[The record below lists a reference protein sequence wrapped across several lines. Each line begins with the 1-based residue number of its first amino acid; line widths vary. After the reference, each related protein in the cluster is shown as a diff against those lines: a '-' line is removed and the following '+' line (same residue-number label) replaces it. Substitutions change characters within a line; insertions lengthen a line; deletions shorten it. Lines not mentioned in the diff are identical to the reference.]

1 MPVRLD
7 LNPVLERPELRET
20 LEREIVRAKIDIN
33 IALNVI
39 RELVNTVYY
48 LNDKDL
54 NDREFSL
61 YIWSLLDSYFVLGD
75 SSIYERVNELLDQ
88 RKIDHDALYILKL
101 YDMTKNLELI
111 YKAKRKI
118 FGIKEFWAEDLL
130 ALAKLSYTLKDS
142 SILSEA
148 VKVLLGE
155 LEKIEKRGGIQN
167 INDIEIMMAS
177 IKGLGQLMLNYKKDN
192 SAVEKIRYYDDKY
205 LVPMFE
211 IINGRPNV
219 PENLDM
225 LQTVA
230 IIACSKNGV
239 VFAVTGY
246 PKYLSGTLRLY
257 KWYLDQVINGG
268 ITKMSVRQRIWG
280 AMMLSK
286 VTYFIQERRFLE

>member
-239 VFAVTGY
+239 VFAVTGD